1 MTNTN
6 VFTTCVYRP
15 LTGSVKHTMRFAHYL
30 FHLLPFLSCSVAP
43 AQENRNAHWPSC
55 PNVPPEV
62 VEHVR
67 RVLTDSTD
75 LFRGAYPPATPL
87 TCELLEGLQEVLK
100 DDSVRYCFER
110 LSRKYWS
117 EDAAARITFTYIDRH
132 LDFNL
137 AIAAAA
143 HWNED
148 HRIRGLRAL
157 QDYRRMRPMVCST
170 KDHYAELEEQDRQAV
185 RYLLRVLETTPL
197 FIPGSENSTIHG
209 VYMTE
214 VMRTLDGFTDE
225 QHITTGDQRMTLD
238 MSESQLEQAIAD
250 WRKWLEQ

>member
-1 MTNTN
+1 
-6 VFTTCVYRP
+6 
-15 LTGSVKHTMRFAHYL
+15 MRFASL
-30 FHLLPFLSCSVAP
+30 ILCVLTNVTCSVAP
-43 AQENRNAHWPSC
+43 AQERSDGRWPNC

-62 VEHVR
+62 VEHMR

-87 TCELLEGLQEVLK
+87 NCALLEGLQKALQ

-197 FIPGSENSTIHG
+197 FIPGSENATIHG
-209 VYMTE
+209 MYMVE
-214 VMRTLDGFTDE
+214 VMRALDLFTGQ
-225 QHITTGDQRMTLD
+225 QHPTTGDQRMTLD
-238 MSESQLEQAIAD
+238 MSESRLERAMAD
-250 WRKWLEQ
+250 WRKWLEL